1 MTILAGV
8 LLTSMMVSG
17 SGPMDHLNEKIR
29 ESLAGTQGTFA
40 IAFED
45 LSTGRQLFINE
56 RVMFHAASTMKTPV
70 LIELFRQ
77 SERGKLNLSDSI
89 VVRNSFR
96 SIVDGS
102 PYALS
107 ADDDSDDSL
116 YLRIGTRMPVRE
128 LIEHMMTVSSNLA
141 TNILIEEVGA
151 KNVTATMRSLG
162 ADSIRVLRGVEDIK
176 AYDLGMNNVT
186 TAYDL
191 MVIMKAIATDKA
203 ASKAS
208 CQEMMSILER
218 QKFNDIIPA
227 LLPDDVKVAHKT
239 GSITNVEHDSGIVT
253 LPDGRRYVLVLLS
266 KDLQSNKEG
275 KEALARVSKLVYDA
289 MTQKEH

>member
-1 MTILAGV
+1 
-8 LLTSMMVSG
+8 
-17 SGPMDHLNEKIR
+17 
-29 ESLAGTQGTFA
+29 
-40 IAFED
+40 
-45 LSTGRQLFINE
+45 
-56 RVMFHAASTMKTPV
+56 MFHAASTMKTPV

-77 SERGKLNLSDSI
+77 SERGTLKLSDSML
-89 VVRNSFR
+89 VRNSFK

-107 ADDDSDDSL
+107 AGDDSDDSL
-116 YLRIGTRMPVRE
+116 YSRIGTRMPMRE

-151 KNVTATMRSLG
+151 QQVTATMRSLG

-191 MVIMKAIATDKA
+191 MVIMKAIATGKA

-208 CQEMMSILER
+208 CREMMSILER
-218 QKFNDIIPA
+218 QEFNDIIPA
-227 LLPDDVKVAHKT
+227 LLPVDVNVAHKT

-253 LPDGRRYVLVLLS
+253 LPDGRRYALVLLS
-266 KDLQSNKEG
+266 KDLRSNKEG
-275 KEALARVSKLVYDA
+275 REALARVSKLVYDA
-289 MTQKEH
+289 MIQGKD

>member
-8 LLTSMMVSG
+8 LLTSMVVSG
-17 SGPMDHLNEKIR
+17 SGPMDHLHEKIQQA
-29 ESLAGTQGTFA
+29 LAGTQGTFA
-40 IAFED
+40 VAFED

-77 SERGKLNLSDSI
+77 SERGTLKLSDSML
-89 VVRNSFR
+89 VRNSFK

-107 ADDDSDDSL
+107 AGDDSDDSL
-116 YLRIGTRMPVRE
+116 YSRIGTRMPMRE

-151 KNVTATMRSLG
+151 QQVTATMRSLG

-191 MVIMKAIATDKA
+191 MVIMKAIATGKA

-208 CQEMMSILER
+208 CREMMSILER
-218 QKFNDIIPA
+218 QEFNDIIPA
-227 LLPDDVKVAHKT
+227 LLPVDVNVAHKT

-253 LPDGRRYVLVLLS
+253 LPDGRRYALVLLS
-266 KDLQSNKEG
+266 KDLRSNKEG
-275 KEALARVSKLVYDA
+275 REALARVSKLVYDA
-289 MTQKEH
+289 MIQGKD

>member
-8 LLTSMMVSG
+8 LLTSMVVSG
-17 SGPMDHLNEKIR
+17 SGPMDHLHEKIQQA
-29 ESLAGTQGTFA
+29 LAGTQGTFA
-40 IAFED
+40 VAFED

-77 SERGKLNLSDSI
+77 SERGTLKLS
-89 VVRNSFR
+89 
-96 SIVDGS
+96 DGS

-107 ADDDSDDSL
+107 AGDDSDDSL
-116 YLRIGTRMPVRE
+116 YSRIGTRMPMRE

-151 KNVTATMRSLG
+151 QQVTATMRSLG

-191 MVIMKAIATDKA
+191 MVIMKAIATGKA

-208 CQEMMSILER
+208 CREMMSILER
-218 QKFNDIIPA
+218 QEFNDIIPA
-227 LLPDDVKVAHKT
+227 LLPVDVNVAHKT

-253 LPDGRRYVLVLLS
+253 LPDGRRYALVLLS
-266 KDLQSNKEG
+266 KDLRSNKEG
-275 KEALARVSKLVYDA
+275 REALARVSKLVYDA
-289 MTQKEH
+289 MIQGKD